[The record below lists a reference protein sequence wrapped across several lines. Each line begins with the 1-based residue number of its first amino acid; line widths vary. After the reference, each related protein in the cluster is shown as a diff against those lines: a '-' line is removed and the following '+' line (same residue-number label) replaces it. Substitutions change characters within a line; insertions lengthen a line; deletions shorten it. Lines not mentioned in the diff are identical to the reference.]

1 LLWSNLYKKTTD
13 STQDHDI
20 GKAIHI
26 CLCSFSSK
34 DSFSVR
40 LFSIVKLALSAIC
53 FLPVSACVQSSGDT
67 IFEGIKTSRIIIE
80 KNNKSQIGDLS
91 VRNLPSQLADTMR
104 VCWNKPDELFEG
116 FKVNQ
121 NGNSITLNGPIIGNP
136 PQRFLIIFSASGS
149 SGYIIEMEY
158 PKGSNYQ
165 FVRSRLIKD
174 LRKIENGVKPC

>member
-1 LLWSNLYKKTTD
+1 
-13 STQDHDI
+13 
-20 GKAIHI
+20 
-26 CLCSFSSK
+26 
-34 DSFSVR
+34 VR

-53 FLPVSACVQSSGDT
+53 LLPVSACVQSSGGA

-80 KNNKSQIGDLS
+80 KNNKSHIGALPIGD
-91 VRNLPSQLADTMR
+91 LPSQLADTMR
-104 VCWNKPDELFEG
+104 VCWNKSDELFEG
-116 FKVNQ
+116 FKVSQ

-149 SGYIIEMEY
+149 AGHIIEMEY

-174 LRKIENGVKPC
+174 LRKLKSGVKPC